1 MTSELLGL
9 PLKEALSLLP
19 PGAAEPRLTV
29 TAAPKKNGET
39 RTDGTLRLLCR
50 RGDEWI
56 AARFMDGQP
65 QGKEEK

>member
-1 MTSELLGL
+1 MPELLGL

-19 PGAAEPRLTV
+19 PGAPAPRVTF

-39 RTDGTLRLLCR
+39 RQDGTVRLVCV

-56 AARFMDGQP
+56 AAQFMDRQP
-65 QGKEEK
+65 QGKEEA

>member
-1 MTSELLGL
+1 MTIDLLGL

-19 PGAAEPRLTV
+19 PGAPLPRVTV
-29 TAAPKKNGET
+29 TATPKKNGET
-39 RTDGTLRLLCR
+39 RMDGTLRLICR

-65 QGKEEK
+65 QGKEEA